1 MSEEKI
7 QPILVPWDF
16 TKVAKNALLHAL
28 QISSHDNNPVYLL
41 NIVKSEKDIETAL
54 NELKKT
60 QEEIIETYD
69 RNVEIVAKEGSIFST
84 IADFALEIDALMV
97 LMGTHGIQGMQKLT
111 GSWALK
117 VVASSKIPFIVVQG
131 PPKHESYSNIV
142 FPVDFRKESK
152 QKLQW
157 VGYLAKSFNSTVHV
171 FVPKTNDELLAR
183 KINNNLQ
190 YAKKYLEGKD
200 INYEITQS
208 MAKGTFA
215 KQTLDFARYID
226 ADMIAIVI
234 TKDITINDYIFGA
247 EEQKIIANNME
258 IPVMCINPNTDLTR
272 YSNFLGMS

>member
-1 MSEEKI
+1 MSEEKVR
-7 QPILVPWDF
+7 PILVPWDF
-16 TKVAKNALLHAL
+16 TDVAKNALLHAF
-28 QISSHDNNPVYLL
+28 QISLKDKNPIYLL
-41 NIVKSEKDIETAL
+41 NVVKEEKDLEVAQ

-60 QEEIIETYD
+60 QEDIIEKYD
-69 RNVEIVAKEGSIFST
+69 RSVEVIAKEGSIFST
-84 IADFALEIDALMV
+84 ISDVALELDALMV
-97 LMGTHGIQGMQKLT
+97 LMGTHGIKGMQKLT

-131 PPKHESYSNIV
+131 PPKHDSYTNIV

-157 VGYLAKSFNSTVHV
+157 VGYLAKSFNSTVHI
-171 FVPKTNDELLAR
+171 FVPRTSDELLAK
-183 KINNNLQ
+183 KINTNLE
-190 YAKKYLEGKD
+190 YAKKYLENKD
-200 INYEITQS
+200 ITYEITQS

-234 TKDITINDYIFGA
+234 TKDLTINDYIFGA

-258 IPVMCINPNTDLTR
+258 IPVMCINPNTDLSR
-272 YSNFLGMS
+272 YSNFLGL